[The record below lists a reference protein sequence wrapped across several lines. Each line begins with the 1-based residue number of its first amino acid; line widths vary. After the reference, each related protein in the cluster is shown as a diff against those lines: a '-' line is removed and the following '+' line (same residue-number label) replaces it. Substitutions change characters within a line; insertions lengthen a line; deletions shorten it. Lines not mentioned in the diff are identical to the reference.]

1 MANTKPSFYIT
12 TPIYYVNAAPHLGTA
27 YCTML
32 CDVQARY
39 RRAAGYDV
47 KFLTGMDE
55 HGEKVAE
62 AAASHGF
69 DTPQAWCDSQEPLF
83 RDLWEK
89 IEISNDDFIR
99 TTQPRQHH
107 AVQYLWERMKESG
120 YLYKGS
126 YDGWYCVPEETYF
139 TENQVKKSDEEH
151 ETQGQHLCPD
161 CGRPLERVQEE
172 SYFFKLSAFQDKLLA
187 FYDEHPDFV
196 QPDFRM
202 NEVRTFVEGGLQDL
216 SVSRTS
222 FDWGIPVPFDDGH
235 VTYVWFDAL
244 LNYMTAVGYSLDDEA
259 SRAEF
264 AHRWPAQYH
273 VVGKDII
280 RFHCVI
286 WPAMLMAIG
295 EALPEHVFAHG
306 FLTVRNS
313 ETGEAEKMSKSRG
326 NAIAPQDVIDLLGV
340 EGYRY
345 YFMTDVAHGKDSAIS
360 FDRMEQ
366 VYNAD
371 LANSWGNLVSR
382 SLNMSAKYFDGKTPA
397 LAEGWEQ
404 KENPLREIAQ
414 GIEARYAE
422 RMEAMDYA
430 GAKDVVMELVHAAN
444 HYIEDTAPWTVAK
457 DEARAEELRDII
469 VNLLESIRISAHLFE
484 PFMPETS
491 AEVFRRMS
499 LAGEEKTDDLT
510 AACEWG
516 GLAGDV
522 PVTKGDA
529 LFPRL
534 ASDKK

>member
-1 MANTKPSFYIT
+1 MANTSKPSFYIT

-62 AAASHGF
+62 AAAAHGF
-69 DTPQAWCDSQEPLF
+69 DTPQAWCDSQAPLF
-83 RDLWEK
+83 KNLWREL
-89 IEISNDDFIR
+89 EISNDDFIR
-99 TTQPRQHH
+99 TTEPRQHH

-139 TENQVKKSDEEH
+139 TENQVKKSDEER
-151 ETQGQHLCPD
+151 ETPGQHLCPD

-172 SYFFKLSAFQDKLLA
+172 SYFFKLSAFQDRLLKL
-187 FYDEHPDFV
+187 YDEHPDFV
-196 QPDFRM
+196 QPAFRM
-202 NEVRTFVEGGLQDL
+202 NEVRSFVEGGLTDL

-244 LNYMTAVGYSLDDEA
+244 LNYMTAVGYSLDDDA
-259 SRAEF
+259 SRDEY

-295 EALPEHVFAHG
+295 EPLPEHVFAHG
-306 FLTVRNS
+306 FLTVRNA
-313 ETGEAEKMSKSRG
+313 ETGKAEKMSKSRG
-326 NAIAPQDVIDLLGV
+326 NAIAPQDVVDLLGV

-345 YFMTDVAHGKDSAIS
+345 YFMTDVAHGEDSAIS
-360 FDRMEQ
+360 FERMEQ

-382 SLNMSAKYFDGKTPA
+382 SLNMSAKYFDGKTP
-397 LAEGWEQ
+397 E
-404 KENPLREIAQ
+404 
-414 GIEARYAE
+414 
-422 RMEAMDYA
+422 
-430 GAKDVVMELVHAAN
+430 
-444 HYIEDTAPWTVAK
+444 
-457 DEARAEELRDII
+457 
-469 VNLLESIRISAHLFE
+469 
-484 PFMPETS
+484 
-491 AEVFRRMS
+491 
-499 LAGEEKTDDLT
+499 
-510 AACEWG
+510 
-516 GLAGDV
+516 
-522 PVTKGDA
+522 
-529 LFPRL
+529 
-534 ASDKK
+534 